1 MFAVSEAITRTGY
14 LLNDI
19 ENITYTVD
27 EMVLWAYDGAAAI
40 LRERPPAGTETEQ
53 LTLTEGALQQPTGNV
68 IQILDITRVVGGRPI
83 ERTSRRQLDSWEPD
97 WYQEEPTSDLIHYT
111 YDERKPTQFYVYPP
125 AKAGTVVE
133 GLVVR
138 LPDPFTK
145 DSDIPMGREYL
156 DPLVSYMAHRA
167 ISKDTDYAD
176 SQLAILFYQQFSQA
190 LGTSNESQQ
199 AISAN
204 RGEA

>member
-1 MFAVSEAITRTGY
+1 MIAVSDAITRANY

-19 ENITYTVD
+19 DNVTYTKD
-27 EMVLWAYDGAAAI
+27 ELVLWAYDAAAAI
-40 LRERPPAGTETEQ
+40 LRARPPAGTDTEQ
-53 LTLTEGALQQPTGNV
+53 LTLVEGALQVPTGNV
-68 IQILDITRVVGGRPI
+68 IQILDVIRVVGGRPI

-97 WYQEEPTSDLIHYT
+97 WYQEEPTSDLIHFT
-111 YDERKPTQFYVYPP
+111 YDERRPTQFYIYPP

-133 GLVVR
+133 ALVVR
-138 LPDPFTK
+138 LPDPFDENTN
-145 DSDIPMGREYL
+145 IPLGSQYL
-156 DPLVSYMAHRA
+156 DPLVSYMVHRA
-167 ISKDTDYAD
+167 IAKDTDYAD
-176 SQLAILFYQQFSQA
+176 SQLAVMFYQQFSQA